1 MMIRIGGK
9 IPIIIHP
16 TFWIFA
22 ALIGLWN
29 SQGSLV
35 GTLLWIAIIFVS
47 VLFHE
52 FGHALT
58 ARGFGQ
64 KPRIELVALGGLTY
78 HDGQSLPF
86 WKQFLIVLDGPL
98 FGFLLYIGGSLAVPL
113 VPPGLGQNF
122 LLVFAEVNLIWT
134 LVNLLPVLPLDGG
147 QLLRIALEGIFG
159 HKGLKYSLI
168 VGMLIG
174 VGISLALFVYNQV
187 LIGAL
192 FFMFAFQ
199 SFDAYRRTRNMSE
212 DDRKEPLRKGL
223 ENAEA
228 KLRLGQKKE
237 AAEAFAELKDQAKE
251 GIIHVLATQYLAFL
265 KYEEGDLPNVYKMLL
280 SIREQLSDDALCLLH
295 VVAFEQK
302 DFPLVAEISGNCYQ
316 ILPSAESALRSAYAC
331 ASLSQAEATIGW
343 LEAAKQE
350 GAANLTEIVTENT
363 FDTVRSDPLF
373 QEFLSTL

>member
-1 MMIRIGGK
+1 MIRIGGK

-98 FGFLLYIGGSLAVPL
+98 FGFLLYIGGSLAVPM

-168 VGMLIG
+168 VGMVIG

-187 LIGAL
+187 LVGAL

-223 ENAEA
+223 ETAEA
-228 KLRLGQKKE
+228 LLRQGQKKE
-237 AAEAFAELKDQAKE
+237 AAEAFAKLKDEAKE

-265 KYEEGDLPNVYKMLL
+265 KYEEGDLPNVYKLLL

-316 ILPSAESALRSAYAC
+316 ILPSAEAALRSAYAC

-350 GAANLTEIVTENT
+350 GAANLSEIVTENT
-363 FDTVRSDPLF
+363 FDKVRSDPLF